1 MGRIKVM
8 EKDYLTVKEYA
19 TLKGCSTQYVYKL
32 LQTKLNNYVKVVNG
46 KKCLKISVLDEGAE
60 SVATKVA
67 NQVDNQVCNQVA
79 SPSASADEEELK
91 RINRRNEDII
101 DELRAQVKEKDAQIQ
116 KQNDQIVELSNRITE
131 LFENNQKL
139 QLNYQYL
146 LGDIKEKEVEEVNIE
161 VDAEGA
167 RAQEEPEPIPEEEP
181 KKRSFFSRLFNL

>member
-1 MGRIKVM
+1 M

-32 LQTKLNNYVKVVNG
+32 LQTKLNNYVEVVNG
-46 KKCLKISVLDEGAE
+46 KKCLKISVLDEDVD
-60 SVATKVA
+60 SVATEVA

-146 LGDIKEKEVEEVNIE
+146 LGDIKEKEVAEVN
-161 VDAEGA
+161 AEGA
-167 RAQEEPEPIPEEEP
+167 RAQEEPETVPEEEP
-181 KKRSFFSRLFNL
+181 KKKGFFSRFFNF